1 MITNKEVL
9 DKLKKIAWK
18 DQEGYITE
26 YEASRI
32 LHIIHRKENEELN
45 LSNIYKTTQAIKDF
59 IEIDLGTGKY
69 IIDIQDLDEEL
80 IRLRKEN
87 EEMRRH
93 NKVRIIDIFTK
104 IANGEKVPKKIKYNC
119 LEKGYEVLV
128 YDEEA
133 QEYRFE
139 NDMDNFLTVPN
150 HHLKD
155 RIEILEE

>member
-1 MITNKEVL
+1 MITKKELL
-9 DKLKKIAWK
+9 DKLKKIAWRE
-18 DQEGYITE
+18 QEGYITE
-26 YEASRI
+26 YEASTI
-32 LHIIHRKENEELN
+32 LHIIRTKKKVDLN
-45 LSNIYKTTQAIKDF
+45 LSNIYKTTKAIKDF
-59 IEIDLGTGKY
+59 IEIDLETGKY
-69 IIDIQDLDEEL
+69 KIDIQDLDEEL

-87 EEMRRH
+87 QEMRRH

-119 LEKGYEVLV
+119 LEKGYEVLI

-139 NDMDNFLTVPN
+139 NDIDNFWTVPN

-155 RIEILEE
+155 TVEILEV